1 MAEIALRDIEKYFG
15 DNYVIRKL
23 NLTIAHREFV
33 VLLGPSGCGKTT
45 TLRAIAGLEEIDRG
59 EILIDGKPVQNL
71 RAGDRDIAFVF
82 QLFALYPHLTA
93 YDNIAFP
100 LRATRESKA
109 EVDRKVRAVARALQI
124 EHLLKR
130 RPSALSG
137 GDMQRVAIGRAL
149 VRRPKA
155 MLMDEPIGA
164 LDAKLREEMRTE
176 LKRLHLENQQTTVYV
191 THDQVEA
198 MSLADRIAIMNE
210 GVLQQVG
217 SPTDVYSHPANLF
230 VAQFVGSPVMN
241 VTKAVLEANG
251 AHTKV
256 VLGGHTAF
264 DFPQSLRSH
273 MSAAG
278 YSEPE
283 ITIGVR
289 PEGVLVERRETA
301 GFIPVEA
308 HIIEPLGAYDI
319 VDLKIGSQFL
329 RARTPSG
336 YVGKAGDTVW
346 ARLDEGQTHFFDSRS
361 GNSLNI
367 RLGG

>member
-1 MAEIALRDIEKYFG
+1 MAEIDLRDIEKYFG

-23 NLTIAHREFV
+23 NLTIAHKEFV

-45 TLRAIAGLEEIDRG
+45 TLRAIAGLEEIDSG
-59 EILIDGKPVQNL
+59 DILIDGKAVQSL

-93 YDNIAFP
+93 FDNIAFP
-100 LRATRESKA
+100 LRATRESRA
-109 EVDRKVRAVARALQI
+109 AVDQKVRTVAKALQI
-124 EHLLKR
+124 EHLLAR

-176 LKRLHLENQQTTVYV
+176 LKRLHLENDQTTVYV

-217 SPTDVYSHPANLF
+217 TPSEVYERPANLF

-241 VTKAVLEANG
+241 VTEARLQSGG
-251 AHTKV
+251 AQTKV
-256 VLGGHTAF
+256 LLGDGRAAF
-264 DFPQSLRSH
+264 DLP
-273 MSAAG
+273 AG
-278 YSEPE
+278 VEQRLSGAGSNLLLG
-283 ITIGVR
+283 IR
-289 PEGVLVERRETA
+289 PEGMLVERQETE
-301 GFIPVEA
+301 GHVPVEA

-319 VDLKIGSQFL
+319 VDLKVDGTFL

-336 YVGKAGDTVW
+336 FVGKPGDTVW
-346 ARLDEGQTHFFDSRS
+346 ARLDPAQTHFFDSRS
-361 GNSLNI
+361 GDAIDIGVNV
-367 RLGG
+367 